1 MIPRIYNL
9 LVKKWKTLKRHI
21 ERAIVGAFVLDKKS
35 HTITEPHNVH
45 YKNLQK
51 CYLIAFYLSTF
62 ADWLQGPY
70 IYKLYADYGYTD
82 DTIAILYITG
92 FASSCL
98 FGIIVGQMAD
108 KFGRKLLC
116 STFGL
121 FYTLC
126 CLSKT
131 SPRFVVLLI
140 GRILGGIS
148 TSILFTTFEAWYV
161 NEHLNFYK
169 LPPEWLNMT
178 FTKATFYNG
187 LSAIVA
193 GIVAQVL
200 AEYFAFG
207 PVSPFL
213 FSIPFLLS
221 SFLVIQSTWKEHPA
235 LPTKPTPSSWFSG
248 FFEPLKLLFNDDR
261 LLLYLGIIQFIFE
274 AVMYTYIFS
283 WTPILT
289 NLKPPLGLIFSMFM
303 VSLMGGSKLYAS
315 LIARHY
321 YAQNLLIFTTVL
333 ATFSFCIVTLSLTHI
348 VVHVETHDLEPSTM
362 SSMSL
367 LCLSAF
373 LVYEFSVGMYYPAMG
388 YLRSR
393 VFPEE
398 CRASLS
404 NWFRVPMN
412 IITCLTLLVN
422 AGNRAKEVSSLK
434 KFQILFSLCTIM
446 LVGAICISVIFAK
459 KYSKKIIHD
468 EINDLRA
475 GKSQSSETV

>member
-9 LVKKWKTLKRHI
+9 LVKKWKSLKRNV
-21 ERAIVGAFVLDKKS
+21 ERAIVGAFVIDKKS

-51 CYLIAFYLSTF
+51 CYLFAFYLATF

-70 IYKLYADYGYTD
+70 IYKIYTDYGYTG

-98 FGIIVGQMAD
+98 CGTIVGQLAD
-108 KFGRKLLC
+108 RLGRKLLC
-116 STFGL
+116 SLYGL

-131 SPRFVVLLI
+131 SPNFSVLFM
-140 GRILGGIS
+140 GRVLGGIA

-187 LSAIVA
+187 LSAIIA
-193 GIVAQVL
+193 GITAQLL
-200 AEYFAFG
+200 AEYFNFG

-213 FSIPFLLS
+213 FAIPFLLA

-235 LPTKPTPSSWFSG
+235 LPAKPVPSNLFSG
-248 FFEPLKLLFNDDR
+248 FFDPIKLLFTDDR
-261 LLLYLGIIQFIFE
+261 LLLFLGIIQFIFE
-274 AVMYTYIFS
+274 AVMYTFIFS

-289 NLKPPLGLIFSMFM
+289 NLKPPLGLIFSVFM
-303 VSLMGGSKLYAS
+303 VCLMGGSKIYAS
-315 LIARHY
+315 LISRHY
-321 YAQNLLIFTTVL
+321 YAQNLLIFTLVL
-333 ATFSFCIVTLSLTHI
+333 ATFSFCLVTLSLTHI
-348 VVHVETHDLEPSTM
+348 VVHVEMHDLEPGTM
-362 SSMSL
+362 TSMSL
-367 LCLSAF
+367 LCLGAF
-373 LVYEFSVGMYYPAMG
+373 LAYEVSVGMYYPAMG

-393 VFPEE
+393 IFPEE
-398 CRASLS
+398 CRAALS

-412 IITCLTLLVN
+412 IITCIILLVN
-422 AGNRAKEVSSLK
+422 ADNKAREFSSLK
-434 KFQILFSLCTIM
+434 KFQVLFSLCTIM
-446 LVGAICISVIFAK
+446 LVGAISISVIFAK
-459 KYSKKIIHD
+459 KYSRKIIHD
-468 EINDLRA
+468 EINDLRT
-475 GKSQSSETV
+475 GKTQSSETV

>member
-1 MIPRIYNL
+1 MTLVSLIYVL
-9 LVKKWKTLKRHI
+9 LL
-21 ERAIVGAFVLDKKS
+21 AIVGAFVIDKKS

-51 CYLIAFYLSTF
+51 CYLIAFYLATF

-70 IYKLYADYGYTD
+70 IYKIYTDYGYSG

-98 FGIIVGQMAD
+98 CGIIVGQMAD

-116 STFGL
+116 STYGII
-121 FYTLC
+121 YTLC
-126 CLSKT
+126 CLTKI
-131 SPRFVVLLI
+131 SPSFLILFI

-187 LSAIVA
+187 LSAIIA
-193 GIVAQVL
+193 GVVAQML
-200 AEYFAFG
+200 AEYLALG
-207 PVSPFL
+207 PVAPFL
-213 FSIPFLLS
+213 FAIPFLIS
-221 SFLVIQSTWKEHPA
+221 SFLVIRSTWKEHPA
-235 LPTKPTPSSWFSG
+235 LPVKPTPPKWYSG
-248 FFEPLKLLFNDDR
+248 FFDPLKYLLNDDR
-261 LLLYLGIIQFIFE
+261 LLLFLGIIQFIFE
-274 AVMYTYIFS
+274 AVMYMFIFS
-283 WTPILT
+283 WTPILA
-289 NLKPPLGLIFSMFM
+289 NLKPPLGLIFATFM
-303 VSLMGGSKLYAS
+303 VCLMVGSKVYAS
-315 LIARHY
+315 LISRHY
-321 YAQNLLIFTTVL
+321 YAQNILIFTLVL
-333 ATFSFCIVTLSLTHI
+333 ATFSFCLVTLSLTHI
-348 VVHVETHDLEPSTM
+348 VVHVETHDIEPSTM
-362 SSMSL
+362 SSMNI
-367 LCLSAF
+367 LCLLAF
-373 LVYEFSVGMYYPAMG
+373 LIYEFSVGMYYPAVG

-412 IITCLTLLVN
+412 IITCIILLVN
-422 AGNRAKEVSSLK
+422 ADSKAREVASLK
-434 KFQILFSLCTIM
+434 KFQVLFSLCTMM
-446 LVGAICISVIFAK
+446 LVGAICISVIFSK
-459 KYSKKIIHD
+459 KYSRKLIHD

-475 GKSQSSETV
+475 GNAQPSETV

>member
-1 MIPRIYNL
+1 MIPRTYNL
-9 LVKKWKTLKRHI
+9 IVKKWKTVKRQI
-21 ERAIVGAFVLDKKS
+21 EKAIVGAFVIDKKS
-35 HTITEPHNVH
+35 HTIVEPHNVH

-82 DTIAILYITG
+82 DTIALLYITG

-98 FGIIVGQMAD
+98 FGTVIGQMAD
-108 KFGRKLLC
+108 RFGRKLLC
-116 STFGL
+116 STFGI
-121 FYTLC
+121 FYSLC
-126 CLSKT
+126 CLSKISSKFT
-131 SPRFVVLLI
+131 ILFI

-169 LPPEWLNMT
+169 LPPEWLNNT
-178 FTKATFYNG
+178 FTRATFYNG
-187 LSAIVA
+187 LSAIIA
-193 GIVAQVL
+193 GITAQIL
-200 AEYFAFG
+200 AEYFNFG

-213 FSIPFLLS
+213 FAIPFLITSL
-221 SFLVIQSTWKEHPA
+221 LVIQSTWKEHSA
-235 LPTKPTPSSWFSG
+235 VQQKSSTSFISS
-248 FFEPLKLLFNDDR
+248 FFEPIRLLFQDDY
-261 LLLYLGIIQFIFE
+261 LLLFLGIIQSVFE
-274 AVMYTYIFS
+274 AVMYAFIFS

-315 LIARHY
+315 LISQHY
-321 YAQNLLIFTTVL
+321 YPQNLLIFTTVL
-333 ATFSFCIVTLSLTHI
+333 SAFSFCIVTLSLTNI

-362 SSMSL
+362 TSMSL

-393 VFPEE
+393 IFPEE

-412 IITCLTLLVN
+412 VITCLTLLIKE
-422 AGNRAKEVSSLK
+422 GNHAREFISLK
-434 KFQILFSLCTIM
+434 KFQLLFSLCTVM
-446 LVGAICISVIFAK
+446 LVGTICLSVLFAK
-459 KYSKKIIHD
+459 KYSKKIIQD
-468 EINDLRA
+468 ELNDLRT
-475 GKSQSSETV
+475 GKSQPSETV